1 MPQVDEKSREI
12 TTVKYGPVT
21 SNRIFSRKNRGL
33 LIRERFAAQTLR
45 HNGVFF
51 GLFHAPVASQIF
63 QRPEK
68 NRLVLA
74 GAPASLLLLEN
85 ILYIATNSARFH
97 TVDAGEALLTVLRDL
112 TAKVDPVFLVAFEGY
127 G

>member
-1 MPQVDEKSREI
+1 MMPQVDEKSREI

-45 HNGVFF
+45 HNGVYF

-68 NRLVLA
+68 NRLVLGDSTLQKSA
-74 GAPASLLLLEN
+74 KWAKPAKMSVISRGNQASTLADFPDVASE
-85 ILYIATNSARFH
+85 SASEIGH
-97 TVDAGEALLTVLRDL
+97 GC
-112 TAKVDPVFLVAFEGY
+112 
-127 G
+127 

>member
-1 MPQVDEKSREI
+1 M
-12 TTVKYGPVT
+12 KYGPVT

-68 NRLVLA
+68 NRLVLVGYA
-74 GAPASLLLLEN
+74 KGSTHSGPLFF
-85 ILYIATNSARFH
+85 T
-97 TVDAGEALLTVLRDL
+97 LLTNVL
-112 TAKVDPVFLVAFEGY
+112 TGYASISSAGY
-127 G
+127 GRDNA

>member
-1 MPQVDEKSREI
+1 MMPQVDEKSREI

-68 NRLVLA
+68 NRLVLVPFA
-74 GAPASLLLLEN
+74 CWTE
-85 ILYIATNSARFH
+85 ARQIW
-97 TVDAGEALLTVLRDL
+97 EA
-112 TAKVDPVFLVAFEGY
+112 
-127 G
+127 

>member
-1 MPQVDEKSREI
+1 
-12 TTVKYGPVT
+12 VKYGPVT

-68 NRLVLA
+68 NRLVLGRLRA
-74 GAPASLLLLEN
+74 HRFASPPHDGFAIVEEN
-85 ILYIATNSARFH
+85 GVN
-97 TVDAGEALLTVLRDL
+97 
-112 TAKVDPVFLVAFEGY
+112 
-127 G
+127 